1 MDKFANGNVRET
13 IRRALPSLAF
23 AGYIIQSGKGFL
35 AQVGLA

>member
-23 AGYIIQSGKGFL
+23 AGHITKTGKGFS
-35 AQVGLA
+35 V